1 LISFQN
7 FIYQS
12 INCREL
18 LEMETNKYFKLKL
31 FKYYNLASLKEK
43 GSRQDISPVRFI
55 FDTSKLFI
63 MPSPMGALSYTEKY
77 IRNKFKN
84 ILTQNLVDEET
95 KRKAKDLL
103 QKSKQ
108 LSVAISV
115 FKIISDPS
123 NAIFESFNIVEN
135 LCK

>member
-1 LISFQN
+1 
-7 FIYQS
+7 
-12 INCREL
+12 
-18 LEMETNKYFKLKL
+18 
-31 FKYYNLASLKEK
+31 
-43 GSRQDISPVRFI
+43 
-55 FDTSKLFI
+55 
-63 MPSPMGALSYTEKY
+63 MPSPMGHFHTQKKY

-123 NAIFESFNIVEN
+123 NAIFESFNIVDN